1 MQRAGPV
8 CESRLTMTYLRREP
22 NLQRGAAAERRA
34 GLHLEAQGLR
44 LMTRNYRCRMG
55 EIDLVMQDGAAVVF
69 VEVRLRGRNALVSA
83 AESIDAHKQSRL
95 IAAAHHYL
103 MTHARAA
110 NAPCRF
116 DCVLMTSQEDGQIEW
131 IKSAFTL

>member
-1 MQRAGPV
+1 
-8 CESRLTMTYLRREP
+8 MTYLRREP

-34 GLHLEAQGLR
+34 CLHLEAQGLR
-44 LMTRNYRCRMG
+44 LVTRNYRCRMG

-69 VEVRLRGRNALVSA
+69 VEVRLRGRHAMVSA

-103 MTHARAA
+103 MTHTSAA

-116 DCVLMTSQEDGQIEW
+116 DCMLVTSQEDDPIEW

>member
-1 MQRAGPV
+1 
-8 CESRLTMTYLRREP
+8 MTYLRREP
-22 NLQRGAAAERRA
+22 NLQRGVAAERRA
-34 GLHLEAQGLR
+34 CLHLEAQGLR
-44 LMTRNYRCRMG
+44 LITRNYRCRMG
-55 EIDLVMQDGAAVVF
+55 EIDLVMQDGDAVVF
-69 VEVRLRGRNALVSA
+69 VEVRSRGRNALVSA

-103 MTHARAA
+103 MTQKHAA

-116 DCVLMTSQEDGQIEW
+116 DCVLLSSQDDSRIEW